1 MMSINTATYL
11 WFEAGDMSGGSR
23 NQVEFSDDLANFFD
37 EDARTSGKVFI
48 AYDKKIKAFCPLT
61 NRAQDY
67 GQWTNIWR
75 LGLITQAKGGV
86 DYQGRVICI
95 EKRKIG
101 KSYTYVIAVTD
112 LNSAEHKSWNDKSEG
127 KGITG
132 GVEGR
137 NYGYF

>member
-1 MMSINTATYL
+1 MNTATFL
-11 WFEAGDMSGGSR
+11 WVEAGDMSGGSR
-23 NQVEFSDDLANFFD
+23 NQIEFSDDLVSFFD
-37 EDARTSGKVFI
+37 EEARTSGQVFI
-48 AYDKKIKAFCPLT
+48 AYNKEIKALCHLS

-86 DYQGRVICI
+86 DYQGRVICL

-101 KSYTYVIAVTD
+101 KSYVYVITVTD
-112 LNSAEHKSWNDKSEG
+112 LNSVEHKEWVAKS
-127 KGITG
+127 KGIGMTG
-132 GVEGR
+132 GTEGR

>member
-1 MMSINTATYL
+1 MMSINIATYL

-23 NQVEFSDDLANFFD
+23 NQIEFSDDLASFFD
-37 EDARTSGKVFI
+37 EDARTSGKVFV
-48 AYDKKIKAFCPLT
+48 AYDKVKKAFCPLT

-75 LGLITQAKGGV
+75 LGLITKAKGGV
-86 DYQGRVICI
+86 EYQGRVICL

-101 KSYTYVIAVTD
+101 KSYVYVISVTD
-112 LNSAEHKSWNDKSEG
+112 PNSQEHKQWVEKSKG

-132 GVEGR
+132 GAEGR